1 MKHYTVKISCAREG
15 AHQVKGGFDS
25 PASWVGRDDGIYS
38 SISMARSSSNT
49 CSYCVSEWAVQGAV
63 VLGAL
68 GEESRSGVS
77 LLQILKC
84 PWENED
90 RLGGRARGICHGQ
103 SRVIRHLVIPTYLP
117 PIQPFSKKNPQL
129 ENLKCWP
136 VSHPLSGLAASS
148 ASQSPARALWLA
160 FPLPRRHD
168 WPPPHV

>member
-1 MKHYTVKISCAREG
+1 MDKTLHSQNIMCERGSPSGKRGIRFSCVVGREG
-15 AHQVKGGFDS
+15 MEFTAQFRW
-25 PASWVGRDDGIYS
+25 P
-38 SISMARSSSNT
+38 RSSSNT

-103 SRVIRHLVIPTYLP
+103 SRVTRHLVIPTYLP
-117 PIQPFSKKNPQL
+117 PILQKNPQL

-136 VSHPLSGLAASS
+136 VSHPL
-148 ASQSPARALWLA
+148 
-160 FPLPRRHD
+160 
-168 WPPPHV
+168 V